1 MARKALLLA
10 TSRGEIMEQQAAP
23 SASKQKTGSAVNF
36 CRLANNLAAMPAG
49 SPAPST
55 DSSQATAATDP
66 VLPTPAEPPPT
77 QRPRKH
83 RVRHADQQPTNQE
96 QQHQQ
101 TAVTSTAPAAA
112 AAAPGDEIQPA
123 ASTPPP
129 ERPAPLLQPLPANA
143 AAASDHHLAVTIHRT
158 SALHKLPHS
167 LLPRASPAA
176 VTAAAAGRPPP
187 PVQQLRIRCFLA
199 DTGLLPPAVVAV
211 PAPET
216 TAAATKPT
224 AAAAPAAS
232 AARRKPPPPHWNETL
247 VFPSPA
253 LAPPPP
259 PHGRLVHQHVLLFVL
274 EVDEAPIAWAF
285 FKPVTVHG
293 DSNADAEAR
302 LQFFHLPRAGL
313 RNNNRRL
320 DALSCLIFM
329 REGGKQC
336 FVVSPSHPPHT
347 TTRSRQRR
355 ATRWGARPPPQPASN
370 NNADPSQ
377 DGPQPPSSPAFEQA
391 AVLDWFQDTRLRGTP
406 FPASLFITVRSIPK
420 AMAAE
425 VLTTLRSNAAWHAP
439 LLANQ
444 SPLPAQARASSPGAA
459 PAPAS
464 APQQLRHQLDI
475 RRQLSV
481 QPVWQRLRSQ
491 TCRLPNRLHKRLW
504 AGDKGCFS
512 LAFSHRGTLLAAA
525 CADRDLNVIN
535 LYTVAGAG
543 SPPTETGHLLVAFN
557 GHHNLV
563 HDLAWSQDDKLLASA
578 SSDGTICVWDTQLFS
593 PAPLQVGWG
602 DSFVWWVFIIHSLT
616 QLVVSFKTHRCYA
629 TPALY
634 SA

>member
-1 MARKALLLA
+1 
-10 TSRGEIMEQQAAP
+10 
-23 SASKQKTGSAVNF
+23 
-36 CRLANNLAAMPAG
+36 MPAG

-83 RVRHADQQPTNQE
+83 RVRHADQQQPTNQE

-224 AAAAPAAS
+224 AAAATAAS

-320 DALSCLIFM
+320 DALYLFDFYA
-329 REGGKQC
+329 RGGSAVFCC
-336 FVVSPSHPPHT
+336 FTISPTPHHHPQPPAQGH
-347 TTRSRQRR
+347 
-355 ATRWGARPPPQPASN
+355 ALGRPPPAPARLK
-370 NNADPSQ
+370 Q
-377 DGPQPPSSPAFEQA
+377 QGRPQP
-391 AVLDWFQDTRLRGTP
+391 G
-406 FPASLFITVRSIPK
+406 
-420 AMAAE
+420 
-425 VLTTLRSNAAWHAP
+425 
-439 LLANQ
+439 
-444 SPLPAQARASSPGAA
+444 RAAA
-459 PAPAS
+459 P
-464 APQQLRHQLDI
+464 I
-475 RRQLSV
+475 
-481 QPVWQRLRSQ
+481 
-491 TCRLPNRLHKRLW
+491 LPGL
-504 AGDKGCFS
+504 
-512 LAFSHRGTLLAAA
+512 
-525 CADRDLNVIN
+525 
-535 LYTVAGAG
+535 
-543 SPPTETGHLLVAFN
+543 
-557 GHHNLV
+557 
-563 HDLAWSQDDKLLASA
+563 
-578 SSDGTICVWDTQLFS
+578 
-593 PAPLQVGWG
+593 
-602 DSFVWWVFIIHSLT
+602 
-616 QLVVSFKTHRCYA
+616 
-629 TPALY
+629 
-634 SA
+634 